1 MPTPTFPAFDRN
13 GKPITMT
20 VPTDTDTAAAPD
32 AETAAIEAI
41 AARYLD
47 LETLETRS
55 ADALDFSEQAVW
67 QLRAALKA
75 AYRAGQHKSTM
86 DAYAALGVEVER

>member
-1 MPTPTFPAFDRN
+1 MP
-13 GKPITMT
+13 K
-20 VPTDTDTAAAPD
+20 AAPKPD
-32 AETAAIEAI
+32 TETATIEAI

-67 QLRAALKA
+67 QIRCALAA

-86 DAYAALGVEVER
+86 DAYAAFGVEIER